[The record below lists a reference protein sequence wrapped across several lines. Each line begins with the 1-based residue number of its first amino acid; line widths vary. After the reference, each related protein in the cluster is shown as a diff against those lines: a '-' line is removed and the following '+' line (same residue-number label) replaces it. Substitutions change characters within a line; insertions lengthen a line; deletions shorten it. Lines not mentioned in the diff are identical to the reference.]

1 MSVLDVDEDED
12 EDEDLARAAAAAKE
26 SHEATYA
33 SVPSS
38 WLAHDDSWSAPGHRD
53 AEKREADREYS
64 VLSASS
70 CASSRRS
77 CDEAGGNVSG
87 GGVASGGAVAAELG
101 RTWRRQREPTAES
114 YDASLHSDGQCK
126 SQRQQQSQTRE
137 AARAADDELSTHSA
151 VTRLVRDARWSS
163 LRPSRTHGAARMRM
177 AVPAQRRVKVRCSE
191 RVDSVRASMRVRPH
205 TRR

>member
-1 MSVLDVDEDED
+1 MNVGVLDVVEDED
-12 EDEDLARAAAAAKE
+12 EDEDLASAAAAAEE

-38 WLAHDDSWSAPGHRD
+38 WLAQDDSWSAPGHRD

-87 GGVASGGAVAAELG
+87 GGVVSGGAVAAEFG
-101 RTWRRQREPTAES
+101 RTWRRQRDRAAES
-114 YDASLHSDGQCK
+114 YDASLHSDGECE
-126 SQRQQQSQTRE
+126 SQRHQQSQTRE

-151 VTRLVRDARWSS
+151 VTRLVRDAEPRS
-163 LRPSRTHGAARMRM
+163 LRLHPWHCAHAGCQLLSDA
-177 AVPAQRRVKVRCSE
+177 
-191 RVDSVRASMRVRPH
+191 
-205 TRR
+205 

>member
-1 MSVLDVDEDED
+1 VNISVLDVDEDED
-12 EDEDLARAAAAAKE
+12 EDEDMASAAAAAEE
-26 SHEATYA
+26 SHETTYA

-64 VLSASS
+64 VFRASS

-101 RTWRRQREPTAES
+101 RTWRRQRDRTAES

-126 SQRQQQSQTRE
+126 SQRHQQQSQTRE

-151 VTRLVRDARWSS
+151 DT
-163 LRPSRTHGAARMRM
+163 
-177 AVPAQRRVKVRCSE
+177 
-191 RVDSVRASMRVRPH
+191 
-205 TRR
+205 